1 MRELKK
7 SLKEGLSE
15 GGGQVEL
22 LAAVVNL
29 EYDFGAAKQMWL
41 DCSIQPIE
49 LNQSSQEGCQ
59 GNMTRG
65 ENQLDWNVFF
75 RLLSLL
81 LFTLVIPGG
90 PPREPLFH
98 DLPCGTWKQM
108 VFFSLFFIVC
118 HNVCGPVI
126 SRRRRLEVRCMFK
139 CCYQA
144 SNFMCVYQAEPH
156 QGFDKHVCPRIE
168 KDSDRAGY
176 RITILGQEL
185 LMHVRKKGK
194 REKKSF

>member
-41 DCSIQPIE
+41 DCSIQPIG

-65 ENQLDWNVFF
+65 ENQSDWNVFF
-75 RLLSLL
+75 FQLLSLL
-81 LFTLVIPGG
+81 LSTLVKPGG
-90 PPREPLFH
+90 LPREPLFH

-118 HNVCGPVI
+118 HNVCGPAIPV
-126 SRRRRLEVRCMFK
+126 
-139 CCYQA
+139 
-144 SNFMCVYQAEPH
+144 H
-156 QGFDKHVCPRIE
+156 
-168 KDSDRAGY
+168 
-176 RITILGQEL
+176 
-185 LMHVRKKGK
+185 
-194 REKKSF
+194 